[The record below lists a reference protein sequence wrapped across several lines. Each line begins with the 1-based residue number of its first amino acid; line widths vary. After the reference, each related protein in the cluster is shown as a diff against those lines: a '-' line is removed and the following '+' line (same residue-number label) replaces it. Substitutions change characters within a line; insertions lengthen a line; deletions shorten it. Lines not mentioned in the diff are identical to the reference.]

1 LCQREKLFFIK
12 NSKFKFMENINKELI
27 LKAIAAS
34 DYVLIATHRKLCLP
48 IINRIY
54 KKMINGIKFD
64 DIKVCDSLIIDGHH
78 RYVSSLLANIKL
90 DEAKSSKT
98 NATIEYDWKEVEFV
112 EEEWDT
118 EDKSTRLNEL
128 DAEFNNMPIEKII
141 ELTK

>member
-1 LCQREKLFFIK
+1 MEKV
-12 NSKFKFMENINKELI
+12 NKEMI
-27 LKAIAAS
+27 LNAIAAS
-34 DYVLIATHRKLCLP
+34 NYILIATHSKLCLP

-64 DIKVCDSLIIDGHH
+64 DIKVCDRLIIDGHH

-98 NATIEYDWKEVEFV
+98 SATIQYDWTEVEFV

-118 EDKSTRLNEL
+118 EDKIKRLNEL
-128 DAEFNNMPIEKII
+128 DAEFNNIPLEKLI

>member
-1 LCQREKLFFIK
+1 MK
-12 NSKFKFMENINKELI
+12 INKEII
-27 LKAIAAS
+27 LKSIKES
-34 DYVLIATHRKLCLP
+34 ENILITTHKKLCLP

-64 DIKVCDSLIIDGHH
+64 DIKTCEGVIIDGHH

-98 NATIEYDWKEVEFV
+98 SATIEYNWKNVEFV

-118 EDKSTRLNEL
+118 TDKIKQLNEL
-128 DAEFNNMPIEKII
+128 DAEFNDIPIERII
-141 ELTK
+141 EMIK

>member
-1 LCQREKLFFIK
+1 MKE
-12 NSKFKFMENINKELI
+12 INKELI
-27 LKAIAAS
+27 LNAIATA
-34 DYVLIATHRKLCLP
+34 DYTLITTHKKLCLP

-64 DIKVCDSLIIDGHH
+64 DIKVCETLIIDGHH

-98 NATIEYDWKEVEFV
+98 NATIQYDWKDVEFV

-118 EDKSTRLNEL
+118 EDKITRLNEL
-128 DAEFNNMPIEKII
+128 DAEFNNMSLEKII
-141 ELTK
+141 AITK

>member
-1 LCQREKLFFIK
+1 
-12 NSKFKFMENINKELI
+12 MENVNKEMI
-27 LKAIAAS
+27 LNAIAVS
-34 DYVLIATHRKLCLP
+34 NYILIATHRKLCLP

-64 DIKVCDSLIIDGHH
+64 DIKVCETLIIDGHH

-90 DEAKSSKT
+90 DKAKSSKT
-98 NATIEYDWKEVEFV
+98 SATIQYDWTEVEFV

-118 EDKSTRLNEL
+118 EDKITRLNEL
-128 DAEFNNMPIEKII
+128 DAEFNNMSLEKII